1 VLLLVPSCHVAAAGR
16 RNERATLVTMI
27 TQAERA
33 AEKRREKLEE
43 IERQV
48 KAGSLKIR
56 KLTAK
61 ERKRFP
67 PRPRKE
73 PAKGARR

>member
-1 VLLLVPSCHVAAAGR
+1 
-16 RNERATLVTMI
+16 MI

-33 AEKRREKLEE
+33 AEKRREKLQE

-48 KAGSLKIR
+48 KEGSLTIR

-67 PRPRKE
+67 PRPPQE
-73 PAKGARR
+73 PTKGRARR

>member
-1 VLLLVPSCHVAAAGR
+1 MG
-16 RNERATLVTMI
+16 

-33 AEKRREKLEE
+33 AERRRVKLEE
-43 IERQV
+43 MQRQL

-56 KLTAK
+56 KMTAQ

-67 PRPRKE
+67 PRPSKGPRK
-73 PAKGARR
+73 

>member
-1 VLLLVPSCHVAAAGR
+1 
-16 RNERATLVTMI
+16 MI

-33 AEKRREKLEE
+33 AARRQEKLQEV
-43 IERQV
+43 ERQV
-48 KAGSLKIR
+48 KEGSLKIR

-61 ERKRFP
+61 ERKQFP
-67 PRPRKE
+67 PQPHKT

>member
-1 VLLLVPSCHVAAAGR
+1 MG
-16 RNERATLVTMI
+16 

-33 AEKRREKLEE
+33 AERRRLKLEE
-43 IERQV
+43 MQRQL

-56 KLTAK
+56 KMTAQ

-67 PRPRKE
+67 PRPSKSPRK
-73 PAKGARR
+73 